1 MASTDEARMLKRVEG
16 GYIFQPPPSIF
27 HRTQA
32 YRVNEAQ
39 KAEILVLVK
48 RWKRWFA
55 RGALALAVASAIAVH
70 PRIAPD
76 APIGASYIVFVGIFI
91 IAFAISQPVANYVV
105 ALRLRP
111 LLAGIPRSDEELYAM
126 VLRRTLAPRWAVF
139 ICALLTTVPFGLVLY
154 PEVTLFIFAAALLS
168 LALAPFVLA
177 AIYLRRQ
184 RREQAASTA
193 PLSRAARSGPGVGG
207 QKCGLSEE
215 EERQLLEE
223 QIRLHEILTL
233 RSFRS

>member
-39 KAEILVLVK
+39 KAEILALVK
-48 RWKRWFA
+48 LWKRWFT

-70 PRIAPD
+70 PRITPD
-76 APIGASYIVFVGIFI
+76 APIWASYIVFVGVFI
-91 IAFAISQPVANYVV
+91 IAFTISQPVANYAV
-105 ALRLRP
+105 ALRLQP
-111 LLAGIPRSDEELYAM
+111 LLAGIPRSDEELYAI
-126 VLRRTLAPRWAVF
+126 VLRRRLAPRWAVF
-139 ICALLTTVPFGLVLY
+139 ICALLATVPFGLVLY
-154 PEVTLFIFAAALLS
+154 PEVTLFILTAALLS

-177 AIYLRRQ
+177 AIYLRR
-184 RREQAASTA
+184 RREQAALTA

-207 QKCGLSEE
+207 QERGLSEE

-223 QIRLHEILTL
+223 QIRLHEVLTL